1 MSASQ
6 ARLGDTAEGFFHDS
20 SDTAM
25 AATAYKRAVNEMD
38 NQTAKQID
46 VPYRATVLD
55 PISRLCANFPEVNKI
70 IDKRSKKLLDYD
82 AARSRHKKLQD
93 KPSDDPSKMPRAEKE
108 YDDTRLIFEAINEQ
122 MMTELPY
129 LVDMRIPY
137 LDPSFEMMI
146 RTQVRFAEEGYEQ
159 LGGVQRYFP
168 ENVRGDYA
176 DGRLDAQVE
185 SVLQE
190 MRGLSI
196 CGGIAG

>member
-1 MSASQ
+1 
-6 ARLGDTAEGFFHDS
+6 
-20 SDTAM
+20 M
-25 AATAYKRAVNEMD
+25 AATAYKRAVNELD

-55 PISRLCANFPEVNKI
+55 PIARLCANFPEVNKI
-70 IDKRSKKLLDYD
+70 IEKRSKKLLDYD

-122 MMTELPY
+122 VMTELPY
-129 LVDMRIPY
+129 FVDMRIPY

-146 RTQVRFAEEGYEQ
+146 RTQVRYAEEGYEQ

-185 SVLQE
+185 GVLQE

>member
-1 MSASQ
+1 MAASQ
-6 ARLGDTAEGFFHDS
+6 SRIGDTAEGFFHDS

-25 AATAYKRAVNEMD
+25 AATAYKRAVNELD
-38 NQTAKQID
+38 TQTAKQID

-55 PISRLCANFPEVNKI
+55 PISRLCSYFPEVNKI
-70 IDKRSKKLLDYD
+70 IEKRSKKLLDYD
-82 AARSRHKKLQD
+82 AARSRHKKLQE
-93 KPSDDPSKMPRAEKE
+93 KPSDDPSRMPRAEKE
-108 YDDTRLIFEAINEQ
+108 YEEARLIFEAIDQQ
-122 MMTELPY
+122 MMTELPH

-146 RTQVRFAEEGYEQ
+146 RAQVRYAEEGYEQ

-176 DGRLDAQVE
+176 DGRLDQQVE

-196 CGGIAG
+196 CGGVTN